1 MFYKLLIN
9 VCYFQYLNSVLAPVQ
24 GFYVYYRATSTAGDY
39 TKAIVEGEDARTF
52 IVTHL
57 SPDTSYDLKLQSFT
71 VHEASNFS
79 AILTHKT
86 FSMYTYVLTLIKF

>member
-1 MFYKLLIN
+1 M
-9 VCYFQYLNSVLAPVQ
+9 LAPVQ

-39 TKAIVEGEDARTF
+39 TKAIVDGQDTRVF
-52 IVTHL
+52 VVTHL
-57 SPDTSYDLKLQSFT
+57 TPDTSYDLKLQSFT

-86 FSMYTYVLTLIKF
+86 FGMYSIYLRSKIVSYKCIQIHNI

>member
-1 MFYKLLIN
+1 M
-9 VCYFQYLNSVLAPVQ
+9 LAPVQ

-39 TKAIVEGEDARTF
+39 TKAIVDGQDTRTF
-52 IVTHL
+52 VVTHL

-79 AILTHKT
+79 TILTHKT
-86 FSMYTYVLTLIKF
+86 FGIYF

>member
-1 MFYKLLIN
+1 M
-9 VCYFQYLNSVLAPVQ
+9 NSVLVPVQ

-39 TKAIVEGEDARTF
+39 NKAIVDGQDARTF

-79 AILTHKT
+79 TILTHKT
-86 FSMYTYVLTLIKF
+86 FGIYYIPNNLYHNFQINVKTFT